1 MPHGDH
7 GRAAAFTGGID
18 LAEDL
23 WILSLQWNARPD
35 DLASCAQR
43 LWRFLTVIGELDPRL
58 RHWFHDSD
66 KVDVDLDKLMTH
78 LTLGEDPDDPSGQHG
93 WTTSIWNGV
102 NDDLAVSTISI
113 ACGRM
118 RQGLKN
124 SIEFN
129 LPSPKTAP
137 QLYEADA
144 MRKLLEY
151 ATEVWR
157 PQWSCVGPRSLWTAA
172 TATGDSLGVL
182 AAWMVYLDA
191 DLLARVDPLPS
202 PTRLDTSPDGDILLS
217 LAPTIEELSLA
228 TVTRVRDSVQFQPE
242 WSRLG

>member
-1 MPHGDH
+1 MPYADLGKATA
-7 GRAAAFTGGID
+7 GARGID

-43 LWRFLTVIGELDPRL
+43 LWRFLTVIGELDPNL

-66 KVDVDLDKLMTH
+66 KVTVDLDKLMDH
-78 LTLGEDPDDPSGQHG
+78 LSLGEDPEDPSGQNG

-118 RQGLKN
+118 RQDLKN

-129 LPSPKTAP
+129 LPSPRSAP
-137 QLYEADA
+137 QLYQPDA

-151 ATEVWR
+151 TSAVWK
-157 PQWSCVGPRSLWTAA
+157 PQWSCVGPRSLWSAA

-182 AAWMVYLDA
+182 AAWMVYLEA
-191 DLLARVDPLPS
+191 GLVARVGPLPD
-202 PTRLDTSPDGDILLS
+202 PIQLDTSSDGDILLA
-217 LAPTIEELSLA
+217 LAPTPRDLTLA
-228 TVTRVRDSVQFQPE
+228 TVTRIREAIQFQPE